1 MTYLESLDFGNIFA
15 LTQAGVPK
23 KKDLCVGLIFENTDD
38 GGFQLIN
45 VLIFAKKVYENSYA
59 FTF

>member
-15 LTQAGVPK
+15 LTETGVPK

-38 GGFQLIN
+38 GGF
-45 VLIFAKKVYENSYA
+45 
-59 FTF
+59 